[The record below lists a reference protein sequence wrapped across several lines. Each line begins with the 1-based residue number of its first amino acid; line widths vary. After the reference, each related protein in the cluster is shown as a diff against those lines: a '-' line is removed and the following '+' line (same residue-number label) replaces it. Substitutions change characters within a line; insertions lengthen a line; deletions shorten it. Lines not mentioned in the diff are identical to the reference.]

1 MAARSQIPGRIMIF
15 YSWTALSE
23 SDLVALSESGS
34 VALSESDSVA
44 LSESDSVALSESD
57 SVALSE
63 SRPAALGDGGW
74 DAPGGRDVLGDGD
87 LGSAGSPVA
96 MGITDDRG
104 RAMKAAEETL
114 GSGLAVMVIIEA
126 VRPAMAGHTL
136 TPCYVRTGVAWLGR
150 YTDSGEVAWKRF
162 FL

>member
-1 MAARSQIPGRIMIF
+1 MIF
-15 YSWTALSE
+15 YSWTALSGSDLVSLSG
-23 SDLVALSESGS
+23 SDLVALSGSDSVALSGS
-34 VALSESDSVA
+34 DLVALSESDSVA
-44 LSESDSVALSESD
+44 L
-57 SVALSE
+57 
-63 SRPAALGDGGW
+63 GDRGW
-74 DAPGGRDVLGDGD
+74 DALGGRDVLGDGD
-87 LGSAGSPVA
+87 PGSAGSPVA

-136 TPCYVRTGVAWLGR
+136 TPCSVRTGVAWLGR

>member
-1 MAARSQIPGRIMIF
+1 MIF

-23 SDLVALSESGS
+23 SDLVALSESDLVALS
-34 VALSESDSVA
+34 ESDLVALSESDSVA
-44 LSESDSVALSESD
+44 LGD
-57 SVALSE
+57 
-63 SRPAALGDGGW
+63 SRPAAPGDGGW
-74 DAPGGRDVLGDGD
+74 DARGGRDVLGDGD

>member
-23 SDLVALSESGS
+23 SDLVALSES
-34 VALSESDSVA
+34 DSVA

-57 SVALSE
+57 AVAFSE
-63 SRPAALGDGGW
+63 SRPAALGAGGG

>member
-1 MAARSQIPGRIMIF
+1 MIF
-15 YSWTALSE
+15 YSWTALSGSDSAALQE
-23 SDLVALSESGS
+23 SSPA
-34 VALSESDSVA
+34 ALSESDSVA
-44 LSESDSVALSESD
+44 LGD
-57 SVALSE
+57 
-63 SRPAALGDGGW
+63 SRPAAPGDGGW
-74 DAPGGRDVLGDGD
+74 DARGGRDVLGDGD

-136 TPCYVRTGVAWLGR
+136 TPCYVRTGVGWLGR
-150 YTDSGEVAWKRF
+150 YTDAGEVAWKRF

>member
-1 MAARSQIPGRIMIF
+1 MIF

-23 SDLVALSESGS
+23 SDLVALSESDL

-44 LSESDSVALSESD
+44 LGD
-57 SVALSE
+57 

-74 DAPGGRDVLGDGD
+74 DARGGRDVLGDGD

-104 RAMKAAEETL
+104 RAMKAAEETM
-114 GSGLAVMVIIEA
+114 GSGLAVMAIIAA
-126 VRPAMAGHTL
+126 VRPARAGPTL
-136 TPCYVRTGVAWLGR
+136 APCYVRIGVGWLGR
-150 YTDSGEVAWKRF
+150 YTDAGEVAWKRF
-162 FL
+162 FLEGDPG

>member
-1 MAARSQIPGRIMIF
+1 MIF

-23 SDLVALSESGS
+23 SDS
-34 VALSESDSVA
+34 VALGD
-44 LSESDSVALSESD
+44 
-57 SVALSE
+57 
-63 SRPAALGDGGW
+63 SRPAAPGDGGW
-74 DAPGGRDVLGDGD
+74 DAPGGRDVLGVGD

>member
-1 MAARSQIPGRIMIF
+1 MIF

-23 SDLVALSESGS
+23 SDLVALSESDL
-34 VALSESDSVA
+34 VALS
-44 LSESDSVALSESD
+44 
-57 SVALSE
+57 
-63 SRPAALGDGGW
+63 DGE
-74 DAPGGRDVLGDGD
+74 PGP
-87 LGSAGSPVA
+87 AGSPVA

-126 VRPAMAGHTL
+126 VRPAMAGYTL

-150 YTDSGEVAWKRF
+150 YTNSGEVAWKRF